1 MNQTAVG
8 SKSIDNVSLDYV
20 SEDPWVLLIDIM
32 LQLEDPVE
40 TKEAEAEKRDQGG
53 DRDRVSRLPPLQ
65 NLFWVKMQKLKLSL
79 LLVQVL
85 TAIAASASLRWC
97 RRDESSD
104 SSTALSS
111 SRISVWLQNQIFFVV
126 DYKNTKTDFIISPLD
141 ASILS
146 MTVTL

>member
-20 SEDPWVLLIDIM
+20 SEDPWILLIDIM

-79 LLVQVL
+79 LVQVL
-85 TAIAASASLRWC
+85 TAIAASASLR
-97 RRDESSD
+97 
-104 SSTALSS
+104 
-111 SRISVWLQNQIFFVV
+111 
-126 DYKNTKTDFIISPLD
+126 
-141 ASILS
+141 
-146 MTVTL
+146 

>member
-8 SKSIDNVSLDYV
+8 SKSIDNVSLDNM
-20 SEDPWVLLIDIM
+20 SEDPWVWLIDIM

-79 LLVQVL
+79 LVQVL
-85 TAIAASASLRWC
+85 TAIAASASLR
-97 RRDESSD
+97 
-104 SSTALSS
+104 
-111 SRISVWLQNQIFFVV
+111 
-126 DYKNTKTDFIISPLD
+126 
-141 ASILS
+141 
-146 MTVTL
+146 

>member
-8 SKSIDNVSLDYV
+8 SKSIDNVSLDNM
-20 SEDPWVLLIDIM
+20 SEDPWVWLIDIM

-53 DRDRVSRLPPLQ
+53 DRNRVSRLPPLQ

-85 TAIAASASLRWC
+85 TAIAASASLR
-97 RRDESSD
+97 
-104 SSTALSS
+104 
-111 SRISVWLQNQIFFVV
+111 
-126 DYKNTKTDFIISPLD
+126 
-141 ASILS
+141 
-146 MTVTL
+146 

>member
-1 MNQTAVG
+1 MVKISNNSLRLCELQSSQVNFVNQTAVG
-8 SKSIDNVSLDYV
+8 SKSIDNVSLDNM

-79 LLVQVL
+79 LVQVL
-85 TAIAASASLRWC
+85 TAIAASASLR
-97 RRDESSD
+97 
-104 SSTALSS
+104 
-111 SRISVWLQNQIFFVV
+111 
-126 DYKNTKTDFIISPLD
+126 
-141 ASILS
+141 
-146 MTVTL
+146 